1 MSSKEVGEDS
11 GAQKI
16 GVLNEI
22 FEDVI
27 SDASELVKD
36 LSWSVKTYLLFGL
49 ITILFGVQTL
59 LYNME
64 TLQDQLYIPA
74 FVAGTMLFAG
84 AAQIF
89 NYLRLRKRY
98 SRLFKVQDELKRT

>member
-1 MSSKEVGEDS
+1 MSGKEVGDDS

-59 LYNME
+59 LYNVE

-89 NYLRLRKRY
+89 NYFRLRKKY
-98 SRLFKVQDELKRT
+98 SRLFRVQDELKRT